1 MRNEKNV
8 CFEKMNGSRLN
19 KKNVVAGAQNI
30 QGTISD
36 RQKILS
42 IFKLIKVRTFH
53 KTLLHY
59 YTNTA
64 N

>member
-1 MRNEKNV
+1 MNE
-8 CFEKMNGSRLN
+8 SRLN

-36 RQKILS
+36 RQQILS
-42 IFKLIKVRTFH
+42 IFKLIKVGILHR
-53 KTLLHY
+53 TLLHY